1 LTDGGPG
8 PSRIAELA
16 HGGVTWVLAD
26 RPTADDV
33 AELAERFELHPLD
46 VEELARRGGR
56 PKLAIRA
63 HYSSAVLDFPVQ
75 LARPRRTAL
84 GQLNL
89 MVGGD
94 FVLASHGGDLRP
106 PVRLMDD
113 LRRDAKRRESEMA
126 SPGRL
131 AYTIARGLVEASEPL
146 VARLGSAV
154 DNLQEELLAGVAEAP
169 IQQLNQIRRE
179 MTSLGRVLR
188 PDVEVLFAMARAPF
202 TTTGDL
208 SAYWEL
214 LADALQRQ
222 VDQLEDGWNAV
233 EALVE
238 SAESLAR
245 ERADA
250 RMRALLLFA
259 GLLLPIVTVGLVYL
273 MAVQAV
279 PSLAN
284 EADLDVAIGLMLIAV
299 VALVGWLRRRRLV

>member
-1 LTDGGPG
+1 M
-8 PSRIAELA
+8 I
-16 HGGVTWVLAD
+16 WVLAD
-26 RPTADDV
+26 RPTAGDV
-33 AELAERFELHPLD
+33 AELAERFDLHPLD
-46 VEELARRGGR
+46 VEELVRRGGR
-56 PKLAIRA
+56 PKLAVRA
-63 HYSSAVLDFPVQ
+63 RYSAAVLDFPVQ

-89 MVGGD
+89 LVGGD
-94 FVLASHGGDLRP
+94 FVLAVHGGDLRP
-106 PVRLMDD
+106 AVRLMDD
-113 LRRDAKRRESEMA
+113 LRQDAARRDNEMA

-131 AYTIARGLVEASEPL
+131 AYSIVRGLVEASEPL
-146 VARLGSAV
+146 VARLGTAV
-154 DNLQEELLAGVAEAP
+154 DGLQEELLAGVADQP
-169 IQQLNQIRRE
+169 IQRLSQIRRE
-179 MTSLGRVLR
+179 MTSLGRALR

-202 TTTGDL
+202 TATGDL
-208 SAYWEL
+208 AAYWEL

-222 VDQLEDGWNAV
+222 VEQLEGGWNAV
-233 EALVE
+233 ETLVE

-273 MAVQAV
+273 MAIQAV